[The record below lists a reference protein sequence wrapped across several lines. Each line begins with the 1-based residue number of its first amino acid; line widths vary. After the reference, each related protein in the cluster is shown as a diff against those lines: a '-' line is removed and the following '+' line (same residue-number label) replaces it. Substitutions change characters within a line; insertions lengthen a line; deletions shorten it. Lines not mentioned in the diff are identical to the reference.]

1 MHVFESIC
9 MDRQTEN
16 VFESICMDIQM
27 ENVYEWDDWPPM

>member
-9 MDRQTEN
+9 MDIQTEN
-16 VFESICMDIQM
+16 VFESICMDKQM